1 MYEIGAALAG
11 IKTFTELTTLILK
24 AKVDSAVREKAIE
37 SQAAVISLQTSM
49 MTLQSQYQSLLRE
62 KDELEKRLVEIED
75 WKVEAAKYSLKE
87 LVPGAL
93 VYAPNSDA
101 GDTAPEHW
109 LCTRCYQERKK
120 SILQRT
126 IMPRVYVCPACQT
139 TVTTRG
145 R

>member
-49 MTLQSQYQSLLRE
+49 MALQAQDQSLLRE
-62 KDELEKRLVEIED
+62 KNELEKRLVEVENWED
-75 WKVEAAKYSLKE
+75 ESAKYSLKE
-87 LVPGAL
+87 IAPHAFA
-93 VYAPNSDA
+93 YAPKPDA
-101 GDTAPEHW
+101 NDAAPEHW

-120 SILQRT
+120 SILQQT
-126 IMPRVYVCPACQT
+126 LIPRVYECPKCKTQVSA
-139 TVTTRG
+139 RG